1 MTTVWAIATNKG
13 GIGKTT
19 LAVNLAAAWA
29 AAGRRVL
36 LVDLDKQGHSGLHL
50 GLAREQ
56 VDRSRSLVALAE
68 KQPIAD
74 LPQSTAFPNL
84 DLLPMHPDMV
94 HVEPQLGNLRLYWL
108 HRGLQTLP
116 AEHYDLVLLDTPPT
130 GNLLTAALI
139 SAARLVV
146 PIIPEPLA
154 LEGLGDI
161 LATVRD
167 VRETLDAGPERIYL
181 AINRWRSQT
190 RLARSIHD
198 TLAELELPATILETR
213 IGVDIALPEASGAQQ
228 PVMAYRP
235 TSRAAQAFKAL
246 AAELEDAEAR
256 R

>member
-19 LAVNLAAAWA
+19 FAVNLGAAWA

-50 GLAREQ
+50 GFAREE
-56 VDRSRSLVALAE
+56 VDRARSLAALAE
-68 KQPIAD
+68 KRPVAE
-74 LPQSTAFPNL
+74 LPQPTAYANL
-84 DLLPMHPDMV
+84 DLLPMHPDLV
-94 HVEPQLGNLRLYWL
+94 HLEPQLGNLRLYWL
-108 HRGLQTLP
+108 HRALQAVP
-116 AEHYDLVLLDTPPT
+116 ADRYDVVLLDTPPT

-139 SAARLVV
+139 AAGRLIV

-167 VRETLDAGPERIYL
+167 VHDTLDAGPQRIYL

-190 RLARSIHD
+190 RLGRSIHD
-198 TLAELELPATILETR
+198 TLGELDLPVTILQTR

-228 PVMAYRP
+228 PVLIYRP
-235 TSRAAQAFKAL
+235 SSRAAQAFRAL
-246 AAELEDAEAR
+246 ATELGQTEAQS
-256 R
+256 